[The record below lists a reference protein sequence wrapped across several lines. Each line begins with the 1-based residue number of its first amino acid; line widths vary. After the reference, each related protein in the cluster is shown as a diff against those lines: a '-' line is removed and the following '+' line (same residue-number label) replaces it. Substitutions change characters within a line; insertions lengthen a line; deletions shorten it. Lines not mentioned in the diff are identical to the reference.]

1 MLIIKKISFNLENVD
16 KKNLIDSLKNEDI
29 PSEINQPSDSL
40 LNDENIN
47 HPEDNLYDDS
57 SSVDVILKDELL
69 ISEQLD
75 VIEHEEITD
84 VDLVEL
90 EDISVKQNGKILDLD

>member
-1 MLIIKKISFNLENVD
+1 MIKSIWNT
-16 KKNLIDSLKNEDI
+16 KNLIDSLKNEDI

-57 SSVDVILKDELL
+57 SSVDEYTNLSLPAVSID
-69 ISEQLD
+69 
-75 VIEHEEITD
+75 
-84 VDLVEL
+84 
-90 EDISVKQNGKILDLD
+90 